1 MSPASEPLTLGHPTH
16 PWSLDKRLR
25 KAERLL
31 KRPEFLRAQRRAGKF
46 VTRHLVVYA
55 SRGGQPWTRLGLTV
69 SRKVG
74 NAAERN
80 RVKRR
85 LREAFRHHKGDL
97 PLGFDLVVIA
107 RRGAPEVNL
116 TELTGE
122 LVQACNR
129 AARKCKRRPPVGEV
143 QEG

>member
-1 MSPASEPLTLGHPTH
+1 M
-16 PWSLDKRLR
+16 
-25 KAERLL
+25 

-55 SRGGQPWTRLGLTV
+55 SWGSQPWTRLGLTV

-85 LREAFRHHKGDL
+85 LREAFRHHKDQL

-107 RRGAPEVNL
+107 RRGAPEVDL

-122 LVQACNR
+122 LVQACTR
-129 AARKCKRRPPVGEV
+129 AARKCRPRPPVGDE